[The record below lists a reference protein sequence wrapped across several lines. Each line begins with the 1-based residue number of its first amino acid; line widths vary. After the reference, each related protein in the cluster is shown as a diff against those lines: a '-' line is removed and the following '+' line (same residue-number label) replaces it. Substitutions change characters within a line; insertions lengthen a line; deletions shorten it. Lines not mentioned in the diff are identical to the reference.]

1 MAKIT
6 TITEPWRELHHY
18 LLGGEYRG
26 PFYEVPTWR
35 DDFYQA
41 VFAPPGDEPAAVPA
55 SGVARVPVK
64 RRKARR

>member
-6 TITEPWRELHHY
+6 TITEPWSELQHY

-41 VFAPPGDEPAAVPA
+41 VFDPVGFPRLPPGASPA
-55 SGVARVPVK
+55 PVK
-64 RRKARR
+64 RGKRRA